1 MVEVGAVDVE
11 VGPVDVEGEAVDVE
25 VGPVDVE
32 VGPVDVEGE
41 AVDVELGPVDV
52 EGEAV
57 DVELGPVDVEAVDVG
72 GVEAGRGEQVGVEV
86 EVGGAVF
93 EVDGMGVGPTTV
105 VRGFGR
111 IMMIGVKPG
120 WWEAGFA
127 ARLAATRIAP
137 AERVGAGLEAGSA
150 EAGRAVTPWRYASA
164 MAVTVLA

>member
-1 MVEVGAVDVE
+1 MVEVGAVE
-11 VGPVDVEGEAVDVE
+11 VEGEAVDVE

-41 AVDVELGPVDV
+41 AVDVE
-52 EGEAV
+52 GEAV
-57 DVELGPVDVEAVDVG
+57 DVEVGPVDTEAVDVG

-86 EVGGAVF
+86 KVGGAVF

-120 WWEAGFA
+120 WWEAGLA